1 VSATGDDLGASQ
13 VSEPNERMD
22 PALVALWERSR
33 RTIGERFEVV
43 ERCVAV
49 WSAGRAEAGLVAAA
63 RQETHRL
70 AGSLSIFGFA
80 TGARQARELE
90 LLLRSEAPAEPAQA
104 GRADELVAALR
115 RTFGPRS
122 DPAEAP
128 AQPAGPPGPGPVPPR
143 DESGPRAP
151 RLPERPAILLA
162 EDDDTVARVIETA
175 LSRDGCRVL
184 RVRDGSQALDL
195 ARQTPCDLILLDVQ
209 MPEVDGFTVCRQLR
223 DDPRLAQVPILMLT
237 AHSDEQS
244 IAEGFRQGATDYVS
258 KPFAVAQ
265 LRTRV
270 RMWLLRAQAA
280 PP

>member
-1 VSATGDDLGASQ
+1 MRLRLVLASALCLGAAA
-13 VSEPNERMD
+13 M
-22 PALVALWERSR
+22 PA
-33 RTIGERFEVV
+33 
-43 ERCVAV
+43 
-49 WSAGRAEAGLVAAA
+49 AEASPPTDAP
-63 RQETHRL
+63 RP
-70 AGSLSIFGFA
+70 
-80 TGARQARELE
+80 
-90 LLLRSEAPAEPAQA
+90 EA
-104 GRADELVAALR
+104 
-115 RTFGPRS
+115 GPR
-122 DPAEAP
+122 P
-128 AQPAGPPGPGPVPPR
+128 
-143 DESGPRAP
+143 P
-151 RLPERPAILLA
+151 RLPEQPAVLLA

-184 RVRDGSQALDL
+184 RVRDGSEALDL

-209 MPEVDGFTVCRQLR
+209 MPKVDGFTVCRTLR
-223 DDPRLAQVPILMLT
+223 SDPKLAQVPILMLT